1 MFFAHSI
8 AQKNGNGDIQQR
20 RHGQVHRSGR
30 APTRVLAEP
39 VLSSTGPAFWN
50 RYVPAAR
57 AEHDDRSDAWVDENK
72 LPSGGGPGEVRLSQ
86 NVY

>member
-1 MFFAHSI
+1 MCELGEI
-8 AQKNGNGDIQQR
+8 ERLYR
-20 RHGQVHRSGR
+20 RPHVGFDHPRTCPRFGSG
-30 APTRVLAEP
+30 
-39 VLSSTGPAFWN
+39 
-50 RYVPAAR
+50 